1 MKTAHDII
9 IRPIISEAS
18 LDGTKI
24 KKYTF
29 EVLRTATKPEIAS
42 AVEAVFDGVKVES
55 VNTVS
60 VKSRP
65 KSLGGRKP
73 GATRTWKK
81 AIVTLTKDSKTIAFF
96 DGMI

>member
-9 IRPIISEAS
+9 IRPIISESS

-60 VKSRP
+60 VKSKP

>member
-18 LDGTKI
+18 LDGTKT

-29 EVLRTATKPEIAS
+29 EVLRTATKPEIAK
-42 AVEAVFDGVKVES
+42 AVEEAFDGVKVS
-55 VNTVS
+55 AVNTAS
-60 VKSRP
+60 VKSKP
-65 KSLGGRKP
+65 KSLGGHRP
-73 GATRTWKK
+73 GLTRTWKK
-81 AIVTLTKDSKTIAFF
+81 AIVTLTADSKTIAFF

>member
-1 MKTAHDII
+1 MKTAYDII

-18 LDGTKI
+18 LDGTQS

-29 EVLRTATKPEIAS
+29 EVLRTATKPEIAA
-42 AVEAVFDGVKVES
+42 AVEKAFDGVKVES

-60 VKSRP
+60 VKSKP
-65 KSLGGRKP
+65 KSMGGRKP
-73 GATRTWKK
+73 GKTRTWKK

>member
-29 EVLRTATKPEIAS
+29 EVDIRANKTEIKN
-42 AVEAVFDGVKVES
+42 AVEAVFDGVKVAS

-60 VKSRP
+60 VKSKP
-65 KSLGGRKP
+65 KSLGGHKP

-81 AIVTLTKDSKTIAFF
+81 AIVTLTADSKTIAFF

>member
-1 MKTAHDII
+1 MKTAYDIL

-18 LDGTKI
+18 LDGTQN

-29 EVLRTATKPEIAS
+29 EVLRTATKPEIAA
-42 AVEAVFDGVKVES
+42 AVEKAFDGVKVES

-60 VKSRP
+60 VKSKP
-65 KSLGGRKP
+65 KSMGGRKP
-73 GATRTWKK
+73 GKTRTWKK
-81 AIVTLTKDSKTIAFF
+81 AIVTLTQDSKTIAFF

>member
-1 MKTAHDII
+1 MKTAYDII

-18 LDGTKI
+18 LDATKT

-29 EVLRTATKPEIAS
+29 EVLRTATKPEIAA
-42 AVEAVFDGVKVES
+42 AVEAAFDGVKVEA

-60 VKSRP
+60 VKSKP
-65 KSLGGRKP
+65 KSMGGRKP
-73 GATRTWKK
+73 GKTRTWKK
-81 AIVTLTKDSKTIAFF
+81 AIVSLTEDSKTIAFF

>member
-18 LDGTKI
+18 LDGTKT

-29 EVLRTATKPEIAS
+29 EVLRNATKPEIAS
-42 AVEAVFDGVKVES
+42 AVEAVFDGVKVAS

-60 VKSRP
+60 VKSKP
-65 KSLGGRKP
+65 KSLGGHKP

-81 AIVTLTKDSKTIAFF
+81 AIVTLKADSKAIEFF
-96 DGMI
+96 EGLN

>member
-29 EVLRTATKPEIAS
+29 EVLRTATKPEIAK
-42 AVEAVFDGVKVES
+42 AVEEVFDGVKVAS
-55 VNTVS
+55 VNTVKVQS
-60 VKSRP
+60 KP
-65 KSLGGRKP
+65 KSVGGHRP

-81 AIVTLTKDSKTIAFF
+81 AIVTLTSGSKTIAFF
-96 DGMI
+96 DGMN